1 MNNNGFGWT
10 IFITIAIN
18 SGVNI
23 CFALYSILSTI
34 LSYMNEWKKSP
45 KKMRV
50 RINPAKLT
58 AMDVEKRRTLPAS
71 LLLTDLNNSN
81 LQLIEKE
88 NPESA
93 DQLISKPAQK
103 VNNFLKEQEG
113 SSKLKESEMD
123 NSESESKKDDDG
135 KLDIGIGGTL
145 QDADRTTDCNKS
157 ELTAKEKKVKGD
169 MSQFIFSRNRRTFKI
184 ILKREKR
191 PFRLKEVGFVLP
203 EKK

>member
-34 LSYMNEWKKSP
+34 LPFMKEWKKSP
-45 KKMRV
+45 KKVRV
-50 RINPAKLT
+50 RINPAKL
-58 AMDVEKRRTLPAS
+58 AAIDVEKRRTIPES

-81 LQLIEKE
+81 LHLI
-88 NPESA
+88 PGSA

-103 VNNFLKEQEG
+103 VDNFLKKQEG